1 MVMRAQQLNP
11 DRSRVLTNAVRE
23 VSKRFGFGP
32 SDLKDIIGV
41 SQPTASRLI
50 NGTYSITEGGKP
62 WELSAMLVRM
72 YRSLSSMVGG
82 DDELARTWMHSP
94 NRAFGGRNPAE
105 EIKRIEGLVRAC
117 EYLDAYRARI

>member
-1 MVMRAQQLNP
+1 MVMRAQQANP
-11 DRSRVLTNAVRE
+11 ERSRVLTSVVQE
-23 VSKRFGFGP
+23 VAKRVDLG
-32 SDLKDIIGV
+32 STDLKDIIGV
-41 SQPTASRLI
+41 SQSTASRLL
-50 NGTYSITEGGKP
+50 NGNYEIPEGSKP

-105 EIKRIEGLVRAC
+105 EIKRVEGLVRAC

>member
-1 MVMRAQQLNP
+1 MVARAQQVNP
-11 DRSRVLTNAVRE
+11 DRSRVLTNAVKE
-23 VSKRFGFGP
+23 VAQRF
-32 SDLKDIIGV
+32 DLNSTDLGAIIGT
-41 SQPTASRLI
+41 SQPTASRLL
-50 NGTYSITEGGKP
+50 NGEYAIPERSKS

-82 DDELARTWMHSP
+82 DDELARVWMYSP
-94 NRAFGGRNPAE
+94 NRAFGNRNPAD

>member
-1 MVMRAQQLNP
+1 MHAKKIHQ
-11 DRSRVLTNAVRE
+11 DRSRVLTSAVQE
-23 VSKRFGFGP
+23 VAKRFDLG
-32 SDLKDIIGV
+32 STDLKDIIGV
-41 SQPTASRLI
+41 SQSTASRLL
-50 NGTYSITEGGKP
+50 NGHYGIPEGGKP

-94 NRAFGGRNPAE
+94 NRAFGGRHPAE

-117 EYLDAYRARI
+117 EYLDAHRARV

>member
-1 MVMRAQQLNP
+1 MVMRAQQANP
-11 DRSRVLTNAVRE
+11 DRSRVLTSAVQE
-23 VSKRFGFGP
+23 VAKRFDLG
-32 SDLKDIIGV
+32 STDLKDIIGV
-41 SQPTASRLI
+41 SQSTASRLL
-50 NGTYSITEGGKP
+50 NGNYGIPEGGKP

-82 DDELARTWMHSP
+82 DDELARSWMHSP
-94 NRAFGGRNPAE
+94 NLAFGGRHPAA